1 MKTVTEVSVRIDL
14 EQGTATILDSFDLLE
29 DNGIHIINE
38 DGSEELDVWIE
49 SKINKDKMLSSVI
62 EFAKFQGTWIRKP
75 QGALSSRY
83 PNGQVMVMTD
93 NVYVSLTVENGQITG
108 FEQSDGVE
116 HLEEI
121 EVLDYTDEDNPIS
134 FEPKKFETRIKAGWM
149 PMYSTFKTFTNIV
162 ALMTKNMKGR
172 VL

>member
-14 EQGTATILDSFDLLE
+14 EQGTATILDSFELLE

-38 DGSEELDVWIE
+38 DGSEELDVWVE
-49 SKINKDKMLSSVI
+49 SKITKDKMESMVI
-62 EFAKFQGTWIRKP
+62 EFAKFQDFWIRKP
-75 QGALSSRY
+75 KGALSKRY
-83 PNGQVMVMTD
+83 VDQVMVMTD
-93 NVYVSLTVENGQITG
+93 KVYVKLTIENGQVTG

-116 HLEEI
+116 HLEEV
-121 EVLDYTDEDNPIS
+121 EVLDYTDPENPIS
-134 FEPKKFETRIKAGWM
+134 FDPQVFETRIKAGWM
-149 PMYSTFKTFTNIV
+149 QMYSTFKVFTNIV

>member
-1 MKTVTEVSVRIDL
+1 MKQVTEVSVRIDL
-14 EQGTATILDSFDLLE
+14 EQGTATILDSFELLE

-49 SKINKDKMLSSVI
+49 SKITKDKMLSSVI
-62 EFAKFQGTWIRKP
+62 EFAKFQDVWIRKP

-93 NVYVSLTVENGQITG
+93 DVYVSLTVENGQITG
-108 FEQSDGVE
+108 FEQSNGVE
-116 HLEEI
+116 HLEEVEI
-121 EVLDYTDEDNPIS
+121 LDYTDAENPIS
-134 FEPKKFETRIKAGWM
+134 FEPKVFETRIKAGWM
-149 PMYSTFKTFTNIV
+149 PMYSTFKSFTNIV